1 MKSSMI
7 SVTTI
12 LIQLSITNKLSGD
25 WQQSS
30 EYKEINMISDDITF
44 YFELAYQFANHYTQ
58 DAKELLDVSDE
69 EFDRLF
75 DQLEQFMSEKE
86 TTI

>member
-1 MKSSMI
+1 MTSLMTSVVMI
-7 SVTTI
+7 LLSTT
-12 LIQLSITNKLSGD
+12 SKLSGD

-30 EYKEINMISDDITF
+30 EYQETNMISDDITF

-75 DQLEQFMSEKE
+75 NQLEQFMSEKE
-86 TTI
+86 TTT

>member
-1 MKSSMI
+1 MTSLMTSVVMI
-7 SVTTI
+7 LLSTT
-12 LIQLSITNKLSGD
+12 SKLSGD
-25 WQQSS
+25 WHQSS
-30 EYKEINMISDDITF
+30 EYQGTNMISVDITF

-75 DQLEQFMSEKE
+75 NQLEQFMSEKE
-86 TTI
+86 TI

>member
-1 MKSSMI
+1 
-7 SVTTI
+7 
-12 LIQLSITNKLSGD
+12 
-25 WQQSS
+25 
-30 EYKEINMISDDITF
+30 MISDDITF

-58 DAKELLDVSDE
+58 EAKELLDVSDE

-86 TTI
+86 ATT

>member
-1 MKSSMI
+1 
-7 SVTTI
+7 
-12 LIQLSITNKLSGD
+12 
-25 WQQSS
+25 
-30 EYKEINMISDDITF
+30 MISDDIKF

-75 DQLEQFMSEKE
+75 NQLEQFMSEKG
-86 TTI
+86 TA